1 MKLPTVPFNAL
12 ALELP
17 GLASVFANQNCFVE
31 EKQQKK
37 ILGIILSIHYSIF
50 RDTDLVPGKIWPD
63 KKLSLLL
70 NYTPGQYFCE
80 SSLKERDT

>member
-1 MKLPTVPFNAL
+1 MLLTMKLPTLPFYAW

-37 ILGIILSIHYSIF
+37 KFQES
-50 RDTDLVPGKIWPD
+50 
-63 KKLSLLL
+63 
-70 NYTPGQYFCE
+70 FC
-80 SSLKERDT
+80 